1 MTAPHDLADRYFAL
15 SAPEHVDELVALFT
29 DDALVTDDGHEY
41 RGRAA
46 IRRWRA
52 SVPAVQ
58 HQVLESGADGEG
70 HLARVRISGDFPG
83 SPVTL
88 LFRFG
93 VAGSL
98 IGSLLIRP
106 VPAP

>member
-15 SAPEHVDELVALFT
+15 SVPERVDELVALFT
-29 DDALVTDDGHEY
+29 ADAVVADDGHEH
-41 RGRAA
+41 RGSEA

-58 HQVLESGADGEG
+58 HDVLETGPDGDG
-70 HLARVRISGDFPG
+70 HLARARISGDFPG
-83 SPVTL
+83 SPVVL

-93 VAGSL
+93 FAGPL
-98 IGSLLIRP
+98 IGSLRIRP
-106 VPAP
+106 AE